1 MIYEYACDS
10 CVRQFDVVK
19 PMEESSR
26 MEVCEQCGAEARRL
40 YSAKIE
46 LHNTKVTD
54 AEYYH
59 SLGRVVKNN
68 RERSELIKRYGLIE
82 IGNEK
87 PDRARHHMN
96 KDRLER
102 IRKRREE
109 ID

>member
-10 CVRQFDVVK
+10 CVRQFEVEK
-19 PMEESSR
+19 SMRESGQL
-26 MEVCEQCGAEARRL
+26 EVCLKCGAEARRL
-40 YSAKIE
+40 WSHKIA
-46 LHNTKVTD
+46 LHKTKVKD

-59 SLGRVVKNN
+59 SLGRVVKND
-68 RERSELIKRYGLIE
+68 RERSELIKRHGLIE

-87 PDRARHHMN
+87 PERARYHMN

-109 ID
+109 D